1 MSPIPPGALPVLV
14 ARGFRSGL
22 RAWKVLL
29 VLLGVNA
36 LLALA
41 LAFPI
46 TSALHETLDPLPTAD
61 SLVKGG
67 ETTFWDRFTRSRP
80 DVLGNLG
87 SFGSLFGAEPEAGGL
102 LRLQGA
108 AGSLLALG
116 LLNAVVASICAGGLA
131 ARFAD
136 GTETDFGAF
145 AADAARRAL
154 PSLALSVAAV
164 AGIGGAWF
172 VLFAAPARLYDPG
185 LLSFEWEA
193 IALTLLRLGA
203 FLVAAGLV
211 RMAVLSARA
220 AMGRSGK
227 GSPLLALAIGAG
239 RVAGSPLR
247 ALSLEVT
254 FGLLGL
260 GPLLIWALSV
270 PFWDG
275 KDPAKLALFVL
286 GETSMVLWRILV
298 RVAHLGAVSAW
309 TGLGSSPSPEV

>member
-1 MSPIPPGALPVLV
+1 MSPISPSALPVLV
-14 ARGFRSGL
+14 ARGFRCAV

-29 VLLGVNA
+29 VLLAVNA

-46 TSALHETLDPLPTAD
+46 ASALHETLDPLPVAD
-61 SLVKGG
+61 AVVKGG
-67 ETTFWDRFTRSRP
+67 ETTFWDHFTRNRP

-102 LRLQGA
+102 LHLQGA

-116 LLNAVVASICAGGLA
+116 LLNAVIASIFAGGLA
-131 ARFAD
+131 VRFAD
-136 GTETDFGAF
+136 GSEKDSRSF
-145 AADAARRAL
+145 AADAARLAL
-154 PSLALSVAAV
+154 PSLALSVAAA

-172 VLFAAPARLYDPG
+172 VLFAAPSRLYDPG
-185 LLSFEWEA
+185 LLTFEWEA
-193 IALTLLRLGA
+193 IVLALLRLSA

-211 RMAVLSARA
+211 RMAVLAARA
-220 AMGRSGK
+220 TMGRSGK
-227 GSPLLALAIGAG
+227 WNPFLALATGTG

-260 GPLLIWALSV
+260 GPLVVWALAV
-270 PFWDG
+270 PVWDG
-275 KDPAKLALFVL
+275 KDLAKLALFVL
-286 GETSMVLWRILV
+286 AETLMVLWRILV
-298 RVAHLGAVSAW
+298 RVAQLGAVSAW
-309 TGLGSSPSPEV
+309 CGLGSSPPSAV